1 MLQQSARH
9 SLGRSHLLKIKYCHL
24 LCDIPKQKLA
34 IFIEI
39 QVFNTE
45 KYTFAS
51 TKSAWS
57 DFSLC
62 TLHYRIQME
71 NTPEKFNP
79 LEKFKIQ
86 NQARFYFTVVKIAR
100 GRKKKLTFNK
110 TTTFQISFSEAKL
123 QFLWIQNLLYRL
135 KVY

>member
-1 MLQQSARH
+1 MLQQSAKH
-9 SLGRSHLLKIKYCHL
+9 SLGRSHLLKIKCCHL
-24 LCDIPKQKLA
+24 LCDIPKQKSGS
-34 IFIEI
+34 FIEI

-62 TLHYRIQME
+62 TLHYRIQIE

-79 LEKFKIQ
+79 IEKFKIQ
-86 NQARFYFTVVKIAR
+86 NQARFYFIVVKIAR
-100 GRKKKLTFNK
+100 GKKKNSLSTKQQLFRFHCQRQNYSSYEYK
-110 TTTFQISFSEAKL
+110 IFSTD
-123 QFLWIQNLLYRL
+123 
-135 KVY
+135 

>member
-9 SLGRSHLLKIKYCHL
+9 SLGRSHLLKIKCCHL
-24 LCDIPKQKLA
+24 LCDIPKQKLG

-100 GRKKKLTFNK
+100 GKKKKNSLSTKQQLFRFHSQRQNYSSYEYK
-110 TTTFQISFSEAKL
+110 IFSTD
-123 QFLWIQNLLYRL
+123 
-135 KVY
+135 

>member
-100 GRKKKLTFNK
+100 GKKKKNSLSTKQQLFRFHSQRQNYSSYEYK
-110 TTTFQISFSEAKL
+110 IFSTD
-123 QFLWIQNLLYRL
+123 
-135 KVY
+135 

>member
-9 SLGRSHLLKIKYCHL
+9 SLGRSHLLKIKCCHL
-24 LCDIPKQKLA
+24 LCDIPKQKLG

-100 GRKKKLTFNK
+100 GKKKKNSLSTKQELFRFHSQRQNYSSYEYK
-110 TTTFQISFSEAKL
+110 IFSTD
-123 QFLWIQNLLYRL
+123 
-135 KVY
+135 